1 MIAKPSRR
9 SFIGNSAGFAAAG
22 LAAAA
27 ANPIAAAAQSV
38 GVKPGDLPNL
48 TIKEVKVYVTDMT
61 KVPRKLNSPETG
73 ELLSVVTESGIEGNY
88 TLGDRNATPGW
99 LDWAKPNLV
108 GKNIMDILP
117 TLTSTSGM
125 KGIGGFHGGAR
136 GARGG
141 GAGAGAGAGAGGGF
155 GRPGGAGGAAG
166 AAGGPA
172 PNYATAGNHP
182 AFDVDG
188 VALRG
193 SGLATRGGGAWPNY
207 YTAAADVCMWDIL
220 GKAVKQPIYKILAGG
235 TPTKDRMMAYASSQH
250 LATVEDY
257 VPDVLKAKA
266 MGFRAYKIHPGAGQH
281 ATGPAIPTYIGHME
295 EIKQVR
301 AAVGD
306 EFVLMHDPV
315 QAYNREEAMTVG
327 RLLDDLNYAWFED
340 PVRTT
345 DMEGLIQLCAALN
358 LPIHVGE
365 FIYSI
370 ADFADYIK
378 HDALD
383 VVRLIADNVGGI
395 SGAMRVGLLADAH
408 GLECTP
414 HNWGNVP
421 DMALH
426 FHVEL
431 ALPNSWWFEMPFPP
445 EYADRPEYKD
455 KFRPNADGYV
465 MAPTEPGLGY
475 PIDQAALSN
484 FTLKINR

>member
-1 MIAKPSRR
+1 VKQNLSRR
-9 SFIGNSAGFAAAG
+9 NFLGNSAGFAAAG

-38 GVKPGDLPNL
+38 GVKPGDLPDL
-48 TIKEVKVYVTDMT
+48 TIKEVKVYVTDISS
-61 KVPRKLNSPETG
+61 VHKLNSPETG
-73 ELLSVVTESGIEGNY
+73 ELLSIVTNSGIEGNY
-88 TLGDRNATPGW
+88 TIGDRNATPGW
-99 LDWAKPNLV
+99 LEWAKPALV

-125 KGIGGFHGGAR
+125 KGPAGFDGGA
-136 GARGG
+136 ARRP
-141 GAGAGAGAGAGGGF
+141 AGAGAGAGAAGARGA
-155 GRPGGAGGAAG
+155 RPGGGAGAGNGVPGFGAANTNPG
-166 AAGGPA
+166 SHSAFEGPQLQG
-172 PNYATAGNHP
+172 T
-182 AFDVDG
+182 
-188 VALRG
+188 
-193 SGLATRGGGAWPNY
+193 GLSTRGGGTWPNY

-220 GKAVKQPIYKILAGG
+220 GKAVNQPIYKILSGG

-250 LATVEDY
+250 LPAIEDY
-257 VPDVLKAKA
+257 VPDVTKAKA
-266 MGFRAYKIHPGAGQH
+266 QGFRAYKIHPGNGQH

-315 QAYNREEAMTVG
+315 QRYNRFEAMTVG

-345 DMEGLIQLCAALN
+345 DMEGLIQLCSELN

-370 ADFADYIK
+370 ADFADYIRYG
-378 HDALD
+378 ALD

-431 ALPNSWWFEMPFPP
+431 ALPNSYWFEMPFPP

-455 KFRPNADGYV
+455 KFRPNEEGYV
-465 MAPTEPGLGY
+465 LAPTAPGLGY
-475 PIDQAALSN
+475 PVDHDALDKITKRID
-484 FTLKINR
+484 R